1 METIQEQN
9 AALGRWA
16 GKVLAGSRPRR
27 TRRLSKPEA
36 WSASRK
42 VRLFARRFGHYPKQ

>member
-16 GKVLAGSRPRR
+16 GKVLAASRPRQ
-27 TRRLSKPEA
+27 RLSKSEA
-36 WSASRK
+36 WLMAQK
-42 VRLFARRFGHYPKQ
+42 VRLFARRFGHYPNMS